1 MPELLTTI
9 QEVTVFNNR
18 ARLTRRGEV
27 EVESGSQAIEIPNLP
42 LTLDP
47 ASVRARARGTAQAK
61 LLGVD
66 VRKAYFKD
74 VPPGR
79 ALELTEQ
86 IRRLEEEDRQH
97 LDDLETQDKLITH
110 FDKLTESAETFA
122 FGLARGRTTLETH
135 ETILAFVAEKRQA
148 AQTKKRAI
156 HAQRRDLAETLD
168 KLRKE
173 LQQIQ
178 TARPKE
184 RYTAVVELDVAKPGT
199 LTLELTYLQSGANW
213 HPVYDIRW
221 ASPHLEIAYLGQ
233 VTQNT
238 GEDWRGITLA
248 LSTASPA
255 LAGVIPELKPWY
267 IAPPAPMFQTAA
279 AQAKGGML
287 ARMAAPQPA
296 VRQPAPAAIESFAAE
311 QAIPEEVQDAVV
323 AQAEVQENGAS
334 VTYKI
339 GAGIDIPG
347 DNTPRKTTIALF
359 ELFPRADYVTA
370 PRLVSAA
377 YRRLKATN
385 TSPYI
390 LLPGQVQLFEGED
403 YIGTTHLQRITPGQE
418 VELYFGVDD
427 RIVVERELVKRETD
441 KKFLGDQ
448 RKIKF
453 AYEIKLENHTPET
466 QTILVHD
473 QIPVSRHESLKVRL
487 ENSQPT
493 AAKQDE
499 LNRLEWKLD
508 LTAGGKQTIRYDYT
522 VESPREMQ
530 IIGLP

>member
-9 QEVTVFNNR
+9 QEVTVFTNR
-18 ARLTRRGEV
+18 ARLTRRGEL
-27 EVESGSQAIEIPNLP
+27 EMQAGSQTIEIPNLP

-47 ASVRARARGTAQAK
+47 ASVRARARGTAQAR

-66 VRKAYFKD
+66 VRKTFFKD
-74 VPPGR
+74 IPPGR

-86 IRRLEEEDRQH
+86 IRKREEEDRAM
-97 LDDLETQDKLITH
+97 LDQIETQDKLIAH

-122 FGLARGRTTLETH
+122 FGLSRGRTTLETH
-135 ETILAFVAEKRQA
+135 EALLEFVAEKRQA
-148 AQTKKRAI
+148 AQTKKRELNT
-156 HAQRRDLAETLD
+156 QRRDLTQELD

-178 TARPKE
+178 AARPRE
-184 RYTAVVELDVAKPGT
+184 RYTALVELEVTKPGK
-199 LTLELTYLQSGANW
+199 LILELTYLQTGAHW
-213 HPVYDIRW
+213 QPVYDIRW
-221 ASPHLEIAYLGQ
+221 AQKLEIAYLGQ

-238 GEDWRGITLA
+238 GEDWKNITLT

-255 LAGVIPELKPWY
+255 LAGVVPELKPWY
-267 IAPPAPMFQTAA
+267 IAPPSPMMPTAA
-279 AQAKGGML
+279 APKSRQLMTGMAPQAMR
-287 ARMAAPQPA
+287 AAAP
-296 VRQPAPAAIESFAAE
+296 APMMDMAE
-311 QAIPEEVQDAVV
+311 QTFEEGQEAVV
-323 AQAEVQENGAS
+323 AQAEVQESGAS

-339 GAGIDIPG
+339 GEGIDIPG

-359 ELFPRADYVTA
+359 ELPPRQEYVTA
-370 PRLVSAA
+370 PRLVPAA
-377 YRRLKATN
+377 YRRIKATN
-385 TSPYI
+385 ESKYV
-390 LLPGQVQLFEGED
+390 LLPGQAQLFEGED
-403 YIGTTHLQRITPGQE
+403 YIGTTHLERITPGQE
-418 VELYFGVDD
+418 LELYFGVDD

-453 AYEIKLENHTPET
+453 AYEIKLENHTGDA
-466 QTILVHD
+466 QTVLVHD
-473 QIPVSRHESLKVRL
+473 QIPVSRHENLKVRL
-487 ENSQPT
+487 DSSQPT

-499 LNRLEWKLD
+499 LNRLEWKLT
-508 LTAGGKQTIRYDYT
+508 LPAGGKQTIRYDYT

>member
-1 MPELLTTI
+1 MPELSTTI

-18 ARLTRRGEV
+18 ARLTRRGDIDLEN
-27 EVESGSQAIEIPNLP
+27 GSQAVEIPNLP

-47 ASVRARARGTAQAK
+47 ASVRARARGTAQVK

-66 VRKAYFKD
+66 VRKIFFKD

-79 ALELTEQ
+79 AWELTEQ
-86 IRRLEEEDRQH
+86 IRKLEEEDRQH
-97 LDDLETQDKLITH
+97 LDEIETQDKLIAH

-122 FGLARGRTTLETH
+122 FGLSRGRTTLETH
-135 ETILAFVAEKRQA
+135 ETLLEFVAEKRQA

-156 HAQRRDLAETLD
+156 NTQRRELAETLD

-178 TARPKE
+178 TMRPKE
-184 RYTAVVELDVAKPGT
+184 RFTAVVELDVTKPGT
-199 LTLELTYLQSGANW
+199 LTLELTYLQTGASW
-213 HPVYDIRW
+213 QPVYDIRW
-221 ASPHLEIAYLGQ
+221 TNHRLEIAYFGQ

-238 GEDWRGITLA
+238 GEDWSGITLA

-255 LAGVIPELKPWY
+255 LAGIIPELKPWY

-279 AQAKGGML
+279 AQAKGGVL
-287 ARMAAPQPA
+287 SRMAAPPA
-296 VRQPAPAAIESFAAE
+296 RQAAPANLELLSHE
-311 QAIPEEVQDAVV
+311 QAVVEEVQEAVV
-323 AQAEVQENGAS
+323 VQAEVQENGAS

-359 ELFPRADYVTA
+359 ELSPRTDYVTA

-377 YRRLKATN
+377 YRRIKATN
-385 TSPYI
+385 SSPYI
-390 LLPGQVQLFEGED
+390 LLPGQAQLFEGED
-403 YIGTTHLQRITPGQE
+403 YIGTTAIQRLTPNQE
-418 VELYFGVDD
+418 MELYFGVDD
-427 RIVVERELVKRETD
+427 RIVVERELVKRDTD

-453 AYEIKLENHTPET
+453 AYEIKLENHTPEA
-466 QTILVHD
+466 QTLLVHD

-487 ENSQPT
+487 ENSQPP

-499 LNRLEWKLD
+499 LNRLEWKAELA
-508 LTAGGKQTIRYDYT
+508 AGAKQIIRYDFT
-522 VESPREMQ
+522 VEAPREMQ
-530 IIGLP
+530 IVGLP